1 MPVQDEVVDG
11 QPSGDFRY
19 TTRRTEKHRMPS
31 VTHEAVE
38 RIPIHAGG
46 RHSRQELV
54 KKKGGGLDLIRR
66 LLSFGPVYHILGHSW
81 PSLSVL
87 NLDFEQVG
95 RSVINSNSIAEEGP
109 NVPLKR

>member
-1 MPVQDEVVDG
+1 MCGSERQIENNYKRDTRRGCTNIFVPVQDEVVYG

-46 RHSRQELV
+46 RHLRQELV

-66 LLSFGPVYHILGHSW
+66 LLSFGPIYHIIGHS
-81 PSLSVL
+81 
-87 NLDFEQVG
+87 
-95 RSVINSNSIAEEGP
+95 
-109 NVPLKR
+109 